1 MNNCWSYTGDI
12 ILQVDGADSVSTK
25 SENSDKDTSDL
36 DYETD
41 DELDV
46 DTNPYVKSPH
56 QKVNFRNKKVLQAMS
71 LPLVS
76 VLNAR
81 SLYNKVNNFKLFLSE
96 LGIEVAI
103 VSETWERQDLSLK
116 DLLKLKDYKIHSFRR
131 AKINASS
138 QPGGGC
144 AIIFNEKRFEKREVD
159 ISVPHGIEACWMV
172 LKPKRRNDKIRNIAI
187 GAIYVSPNSKFKTAT
202 IEHIMDTIHLLRSQ
216 YDNNVNFLIN
226 GDLDRLAISRIS

>member
-1 MNNCWSYTGDI
+1 M
-12 ILQVDGADSVSTK
+12 QVDGADSVSTK

-46 DTNPYVKSPH
+46 DTNPYVKSPQ
-56 QKVNFRNKKVLQAMS
+56 QKVNSRNKKVLQAMS

-103 VSETWERQDLSLK
+103 ASETWERQDLSLK
-116 DLLKLKDYKIHSFRR
+116 DLLMLKDYKIHSFRR

-144 AIIFNEKRFEKREVD
+144 A
-159 ISVPHGIEACWMV
+159 C
-172 LKPKRRNDKIRNIAI
+172 
-187 GAIYVSPNSKFKTAT
+187 
-202 IEHIMDTIHLLRSQ
+202 
-216 YDNNVNFLIN
+216 
-226 GDLDRLAISRIS
+226 